1 MSEPPVVVM
10 QDAEQFTIDY
20 LQGLL
25 PGLSQLAGYKVGTKV
40 TPGTTPRMFVQVRKI
55 GGDEEQRVAERAR
68 IDIRVWDDNQP
79 GSDAAR
85 MRNAR
90 ILLAHMR
97 RDLGC
102 RVMAVPVN
110 LPDPADPTVL
120 HTLFTI
126 EPIIRGSQQ

>member
-1 MSEPPVVVM
+1 MSDAPIVVM
-10 QDAEQFTIDY
+10 QDVDQFMVDY
-20 LQGLL
+20 LNGLL
-25 PGLSQLAGYKVGTKV
+25 PTLTQMVGYKVGTKIPAGV
-40 TPGTTPRMFVQVRKI
+40 TPKLFVQVRKI

-126 EPIIRGSQQ
+126 EPILRGVQQ